1 MPKESNLSAK
11 QRLFLDALI
20 SEEAMGD
27 LRTAMRI
34 AGYSDNTKVAH
45 TAKELRGEIREA
57 TETLLAMYAP
67 KAAYSL
73 TSVLENPDTFN
84 ARHIIS
90 AAKEILDRTGLVK
103 KEPIEVSSNSGGI
116 FILPPK
122 SKYIYTPNI
131 NSKIGRYNIAFKNL
145 GDKDGNSN
153 SKETWYIRSAQ

>member
-1 MPKESNLSAK
+1 MTEVSALTTK
-11 QRLFLDALI
+11 QQLFLDALT

-45 TAKELRGEIREA
+45 TARELRKEIREA

-67 KAAYSL
+67 KAAYAL
-73 TSVLENPDTFN
+73 TSIIDNPDTFN

-90 AAKEILDRTGLVK
+90 ASKEILDRTGLGVK
-103 KEPIEVSSNSGGI
+103 SQMEVAVSTHDPI

-122 SKYIYTPNI
+122 QLN
-131 NSKIGRYNIAFKNL
+131 
-145 GDKDGNSN
+145 
-153 SKETWYIRSAQ
+153 